1 MLHKLPLFV
10 CGLALV
16 AVAFAGCSSNDDDDD
31 STSAN
36 VSSPQATVLLGLV
49 GRYNSGLFDADGGGA
64 EITAFDPGSQRAFV
78 TNAIQQ
84 QIDVL
89 DLSDPANPSL
99 ILSIDVSPYGGG
111 STPSGAPNSVA
122 VGGGILAI
130 AVEQGGATDAKQQP
144 GQVVFF
150 NANDATFA
158 TPLNTVTVGALPDM
172 VTFTPDNTKAL
183 VANEGEPNDAY
194 TVDPEGSISIID
206 LSAGVAS
213 ATVTTATFT
222 SFNAQKA
229 ALIAAGVRIFGPEST
244 IDEPDDIATVAQD
257 LEPEYIT
264 CNNTTAWVTLQEAN
278 AIAIVDIASSTVTS
292 IVPLGYKDHSLAVNQ
307 FDPSDRDGPM
317 GSKVIKFVTGPV
329 RGLYMPDTIASYSV
343 GGQTYLVTANEGD
356 SRDYGGFS
364 EEERVKDLTL
374 DAAAYPNAAAVQ
386 ADGWLGRL
394 KCTTATG
401 DTDNDG
407 DIDQIYCYGARSFS
421 IWSSAG
427 QLVWDS
433 GDQLEQIV
441 AATLP
446 NNFNANNDSNG
457 LDGRSDDKG
466 PEPEA
471 VAVAE
476 IDGRWYAFIGLERV
490 SGIVVYD
497 ITSPSAP
504 VFQQYIN
511 TRDFNVTPASNGAG
525 NPVDGLDIGPEGM
538 RYVSAA
544 DSPTG
549 EPLLIVGNEVSG
561 STTIFKVTKALGN

>member
-1 MLHKLPLFV
+1 
-10 CGLALV
+10 
-16 AVAFAGCSSNDDDDD
+16 
-31 STSAN
+31 
-36 VSSPQATVLLGLV
+36 
-49 GRYNSGLFDADGGGA
+49 
-64 EITAFDPGSQRAFV
+64 
-78 TNAIQQ
+78 
-84 QIDVL
+84 
-89 DLSDPANPSL
+89 
-99 ILSIDVSPYGGG
+99 
-111 STPSGAPNSVA
+111 
-122 VGGGILAI
+122 
-130 AVEQGGATDAKQQP
+130 
-144 GQVVFF
+144 
-150 NANDATFA
+150 
-158 TPLNTVTVGALPDM
+158 
-172 VTFTPDNTKAL
+172 
-183 VANEGEPNDAY
+183 
-194 TVDPEGSISIID
+194 
-206 LSAGVAS
+206 
-213 ATVTTATFT
+213 
-222 SFNAQKA
+222 
-229 ALIAAGVRIFGPEST
+229 
-244 IDEPDDIATVAQD
+244 
-257 LEPEYIT
+257 
-264 CNNTTAWVTLQEAN
+264 
-278 AIAIVDIASSTVTS
+278 
-292 IVPLGYKDHSLAVNQ
+292 SLAVNQ

-374 DAAAYPNAAAVQ
+374 DATAYPNAAAVQ